1 LPLATLRDPTGLW
14 SPVAHDILI
23 QTSLQGIASKED
35 IEAIKAGS
43 RAFDSATQKPWQAF
57 MHSMLPVVR
66 NPEETFRKNEP
77 ITQAEAKQ
85 MRDDFISQRLAD
97 ARTFVQAGDR
107 KAALRAFSEA
117 IHPTMDSSMVP
128 LHVDRQGNLMPGGD
142 WYESWKQGH
151 SPNEFIGRETAQYL
165 ARNIKKDQARRIG
178 AAYQSVFGIDQSNQT
193 RIDQS
198 NQTRSDRYR

>member
-1 LPLATLRDPTGLW
+1 
-14 SPVAHDILI
+14 
-23 QTSLQGIASKED
+23 
-35 IEAIKAGS
+35 
-43 RAFDSATQKPWQAF
+43 
-57 MHSMLPVVR
+57 MLPVVR